1 MPKNAIS
8 YRSAKKMFYGPIWS
22 DLKSP
27 SKNENV
33 VLTTKPESLK
43 TAMKTN
49 ANPHSHSVAISNLK
63 SQIVVV
69 SCLIRAPIPPVF
81 RNTGVPARFAPNF
94 LLVSFEQFVVVLIF
108 GLTFYGSRFTPHTA
122 FPPKLQIPVIR
133 SHQES
138 SGVIRSHA
146 KSSLNLQIPRPGIF
160 AGLHTNPAMAKLL
173 PDPIISLCCPAI
185 CFRFG
190 VRLW

>member
-1 MPKNAIS
+1 MDVTIS
-8 YRSAKKMFYGPIWS
+8 PQIGCQKMSFQIGPRKKSFMVRFGPIWS

-138 SGVIRSHA
+138 RQVIFEPADSPAGNFCRLAYESG
-146 KSSLNLQIPRPGIF
+146 NG
-160 AGLHTNPAMAKLL
+160 
-173 PDPIISLCCPAI
+173 
-185 CFRFG
+185 
-190 VRLW
+190 